1 MVYAQHGQ
9 REILERL
16 GQYSRTYKPLEQ
28 KEICQLMQKVRKS
41 GEGNV
46 PSAMDNGADKNRYLK
61 EMYFDNTKI
70 REENITV
77 KNFNNFVRLRAQGGL
92 VCARAR
98 LEVSG

>member
-1 MVYAQHGQ
+1 
-9 REILERL
+9 
-16 GQYSRTYKPLEQ
+16 
-28 KEICQLMQKVRKS
+28 
-41 GEGNV
+41 
-46 PSAMDNGADKNRYLK
+46 MDNGADKNRYLK

-92 VCARAR
+92 VYARAR